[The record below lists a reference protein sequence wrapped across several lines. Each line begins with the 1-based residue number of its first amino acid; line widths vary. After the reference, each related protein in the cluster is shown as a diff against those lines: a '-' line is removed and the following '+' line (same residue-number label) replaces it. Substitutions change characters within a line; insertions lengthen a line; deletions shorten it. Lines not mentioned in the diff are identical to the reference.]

1 MKQKYMVVVLFALI
15 AASSAVSFSSYRAT
29 EWLVTEDMNQ
39 ALAKTLAEQQSDVI
53 DCDTINVFNSHL
65 QMEELRGQAVLAVD
79 THQGFTLHPEVSS
92 ATILGLSDQRPAM
105 VLWTAVLLW
114 GLFCLYHRRTAIAG
128 LYGGLALRDGNII
141 DAQGCAIKLT
151 PMQQQL
157 MEMFMSAPGYTL
169 TKQQICDAL
178 WPKKDDASETLYTL
192 IRRLKPIIEQHSDLK
207 IEVDRGRAYQLKMR

>member
-1 MKQKYMVVVLFALI
+1 MVVVLFALI
-15 AASSAVSFSSYRAT
+15 AASSAVSFFSYRAT

-39 ALAKTLAEQQSDVI
+39 ALAKTMAEQQSDVI
-53 DCDTINVFNSHL
+53 NCDTITVFNSHL

-79 THQGFTLHPEVSS
+79 THQGFTLYPQVSS

-114 GLFCLYHRRTAIAG
+114 GLFCLYRRRPAIAG
-128 LYGGLALRDGNII
+128 LYGGLAMRDGNII

-157 MEMFMSAPGYTL
+157 MEMFMSAPDYTL

-207 IEVDRGRAYQLKMR
+207 IEVDRGRAYSLKAR

>member
-1 MKQKYMVVVLFALI
+1 MVVVLFALI

-39 ALAKTLAEQQSDVI
+39 ALAKTMAEQQSDVI
-53 DCDTINVFNSHL
+53 NCDTITVFNSHL

-128 LYGGLALRDGNII
+128 LYGGLALRCTRRRDKADADAAATDG
-141 DAQGCAIKLT
+141 DVYECTRLHADKTADLRCAV
-151 PMQQQL
+151 
-157 MEMFMSAPGYTL
+157 A
-169 TKQQICDAL
+169 
-178 WPKKDDASETLYTL
+178 
-192 IRRLKPIIEQHSDLK
+192 
-207 IEVDRGRAYQLKMR
+207 

>member
-1 MKQKYMVVVLFALI
+1 M
-15 AASSAVSFSSYRAT
+15 
-29 EWLVTEDMNQ
+29 
-39 ALAKTLAEQQSDVI
+39 AEQQSDVI
-53 DCDTINVFNSHL
+53 DCDTITVFNSHL

-79 THQGFTLHPEVSS
+79 THQGFTLHPQVSS

-114 GLFCLYHRRTAIAG
+114 GLLCLYHRRTAIAG
-128 LYGGLALRDGNII
+128 LYGGLAMRDGNIV

-192 IRRLKPIIEQHSDLK
+192 IRRLKPIVEQHSDLK